1 MITKITTRGQVSIP
15 SKIRKKLKL
24 EPEMKLEWS
33 IEGSVIR
40 VVPLPKDPVAAFRG
54 RGKGLASTRDLLRE
68 RQSQRRKEEHDGR

>member
-40 VVPLPKDPVAAFRG
+40 VVPLPKDPVAAFRSNLFG
-54 RGKGLASTRDLLRE
+54 YVSTWLEWSE
-68 RQSQRRKEEHDGR
+68 R